1 MSEIVFSTPAPD
13 GSEREVLAMIGEL
26 RSELRHRVAE
36 PRRWLGGLRR
46 IAFARAVQ
54 ASNSIE
60 GYVATLD
67 DVVAAVDD
75 EPAEESDRAT
85 ELATIGYR
93 DAMTYV
99 LQLAREPAFALDE
112 SLLRALHF
120 MMLRHELDKNPGRW
134 RPGAIYVRSEPSGEV
149 VYEGP
154 EADRVPG
161 LIAATIGEIERG
173 DEAPPLVRGA
183 MAHLNLAMIHPFS
196 DGNGRMAR
204 CLQTLVLARERI
216 VAPVFSSIEEYLGG
230 HTRAYYDVLAEVGQ
244 GSWNPQRDAR
254 PWVRFCLTAHYRQ
267 ARTHLRR
274 IGEAERLW
282 EECAALAVRKGLP
295 ERCAGGLADAANGLR
310 LRNPGYRKLVEITT
324 GEKIRELTAS
334 RDLKAMVGAGLL
346 KPIGERRGRRYVA
359 AEPLLELREK
369 VMEQGPARETADPF
383 ELVGEGAGDLGG
395 RG

>member
-1 MSEIVFSTPAPD
+1 
-13 GSEREVLAMIGEL
+13 MIAEL

-75 EPAEESDRAT
+75 EPAEDSDRET

-99 LQLAREPAFALDE
+99 LQLAQGPAYALDE

-120 MMLRHELDKNPGRW
+120 MMLKHELDKNPGRW

-154 EADRVPG
+154 EAERVPE
-161 LIAATIGEIERG
+161 LIAAMIEEIERG
-173 DEAPPLVRGA
+173 NDAPPLVRAA

-204 CLQTLVLARERI
+204 CLQTLVLAREQI

-230 HTRAYYDVLAEVGQ
+230 HTRGYYDVLAEVGQ

-267 ARTHLRR
+267 AATHLRR

-282 EECAALAVRKGLP
+282 EECVALAARKGLP

-310 LRNPGYRKLVEITT
+310 LRNPGYRKLVEITA
-324 GEKIRELTAS
+324 GEKIREVTAS
-334 RDLKAMVGAGLL
+334 RDLKAMVDAGLL

-369 VMEQGPARETADPF
+369 VRGPGPTPEAADPF
-383 ELVGEGAGDLGG
+383 ELVGSERARYIRDAKSRKLRNVQKRTKK
-395 RG
+395 RGKRRK